1 MKNIIKFILCFVVQ
15 TLVFCVGS
23 VLGSMLL
30 AWDHLRSDADYY
42 FWLWLGG
49 GTEMIYWL
57 MFLLMALPMSI
68 CPDVKWMKRVI
79 QIFVCIGIGWIA
91 FNFLRATWALSFGF
105 LSTIRSIIELIA
117 KTVSPILAVAMIWSW
132 DEL

>member
-1 MKNIIKFILCFVVQ
+1 
-15 TLVFCVGS
+15 
-23 VLGSMLL
+23 MLL
-30 AWDHLRSDADYY
+30 ACDHLRSDADYY

-57 MFLLMALPMSI
+57 MFLLMALPMLI

-91 FNFLRATWALSFGF
+91 FNFLRVTWALSFGF